1 MTKSGKMLAFFAAT
15 ALFAA
20 IAGPALAADP
30 IKIGVAG
37 AHSGDLAS
45 YGLPTLKGAQ
55 LVVKDVNAKGGI
67 KGAPVELV
75 LVDEQCKP
83 EAAANVATKLVSD
96 GVKAVLG
103 HICSGPTKA
112 ALPIYRDAK
121 IVSVSPS
128 ATTPELTQSGEYK
141 YFFRTIASDD
151 RQARTMADF
160 VVDKLGAK
168 RIAILH
174 DKGDYGLGLANYARQ
189 FIEESKKAEVVLF
202 EGITVGQVD
211 FSAVI
216 QKIKRSNPDAVIFG
230 GYHPEASKLVSQ
242 MRKKRMNTTFV
253 SDDGVKDEA
262 FIKVAGKDA
271 EGVYATG
278 PTDTSK
284 NPITIEY
291 REKFKKSEG
300 AEPGSFFDNGVAAA
314 LAIVNALEKAKSLE
328 ADDIAATLRA
338 EKVETPFGPI
348 SFDEHGDPVGIG
360 FNMFVVKDG
369 QYITVE

>member
-1 MTKSGKMLAFFAAT
+1 MTKTAKLFSFIATAALVVAAAYPSLAAT
-15 ALFAA
+15 
-20 IAGPALAADP
+20 PV
-30 IKIGVAG
+30 KIGVAG

-55 LVVKDVNAKGGI
+55 LVAKDVNAKGGI
-67 KGAPVELV
+67 KGSPIELV
-75 LVDEQCKP
+75 LVDDQCKP
-83 EAAANVATKLVSD
+83 EAAANLATKLVSD
-96 GVKAVLG
+96 GVKAVVG

-121 IVSVSPS
+121 IVSIAPS

-141 YFFRTIASDD
+141 LFFRTIASDD
-151 RQARTMADF
+151 RQARTMVDF
-160 VVDKLGAK
+160 VLDKLAAK
-168 RIAILH
+168 KIAILH
-174 DKGDYGLGLANYARQ
+174 DKGDYGLGLANYSRQ

-216 QKIKRSNPDAVIFG
+216 QKIKRSNADAVIFG

-242 MRKKRMNTTFV
+242 MRKKRIDTTFV
-253 SDDGVKDEA
+253 SDDGIKDEA

-278 PTDTSK
+278 PTDTSN
-284 NPITIEY
+284 NPITLEY

-300 AEPGSFFDNGVAAA
+300 ADPGSFFDNGVAAT
-314 LAIVNALEKAKSLE
+314 LAIINALEKAKSFDAE
-328 ADDIAATLRA
+328 DVAAALRS
-338 EKVETPFGPI
+338 EKVDTPFGEI
-348 SFDEHGDPVGIG
+348 SFDEYGDPVGIG

-369 QYITVE
+369 QYIIAE

>member
-1 MTKSGKMLAFFAAT
+1 MLKIEHLTKTYGEKKAVDDLSLHIAPGEIYGFIGHNGAGKTTTLKS
-15 ALFAA
+15 
-20 IAGPALAADP
+20 IAGILRFDEGEITIDGTSVKNDPLACKKKLAYIPDNP
-30 IKIGVAG
+30 
-37 AHSGDLAS
+37 DL
-45 YGLPTLKGAQ
+45 YEFMT
-55 LVVKDVNAKGGI
+55 GI
-67 KGAPVELV
+67 KYLNFISDIFG
-75 LVDEQCKP
+75 
-83 EAAANVATKLVSD
+83 VS
-96 GVKAVLG
+96 A
-103 HICSGPTKA
+103 
-112 ALPIYRDAK
+112 
-121 IVSVSPS
+121 
-128 ATTPELTQSGEYK
+128 
-141 YFFRTIASDD
+141 DD

-242 MRKKRMNTTFV
+242 MRKKRMETTFV

>member
-1 MTKSGKMLAFFAAT
+1 MTRFRKMFS
-15 ALFAA
+15 LFAA
-20 IAGPALAADP
+20 AALLICTAGPSFAADP
-30 IKIGVAG
+30 VKIGVAG

-55 LVVKDVNAKGGI
+55 LVVKDVNARGGI
-67 KGAPVELV
+67 KGAKVELV

-83 EAAANVATKLVSD
+83 EAAANVATKLVSED
-96 GVKAVLG
+96 VKAVIG

-112 ALPIYRDAK
+112 ALPIYRDAR
-121 IVSVSPS
+121 IVSISPS
-128 ATTPELTQSGEYK
+128 ATTPELTQSGEYQ

-151 RQARTMADF
+151 RQARTMVDF
-160 VVDKLGAK
+160 VLDQLNAK
-168 RIAILH
+168 KIAILH
-174 DKGDYGLGLANYARQ
+174 DKGDYGLGLANYAKQ
-189 FIEESKKAEVVLF
+189 FIGESNKAEVVLF

-216 QKIKRSNPDAVIFG
+216 QKIKRTDADVVIFG
-230 GYHPEASKLVSQ
+230 GYHPEASKLVGQ
-242 MRKKRMNTTFV
+242 MRKKRMDTTFV
-253 SDDGVKDEA
+253 SDDGIKDEA

-284 NPITIEY
+284 NPVTIEY

-300 AEPGSFFDNGVAAA
+300 TDPGSFFDNGVAAA
-314 LAIVNALEKAKSLE
+314 LAIVNALEKAKSLD
-328 ADDIAATLRA
+328 ADDIAAALRT
-338 EKVETPFGPI
+338 EKVDTPFGPI
-348 SFDEHGDPVGIG
+348 SFDDHGDPLGIG

-369 QYITVE
+369 HYIVAE

>member
-1 MTKSGKMLAFFAAT
+1 MTKSGKFFSVLAAAT
-15 ALFAA
+15 LVAA
-20 IAGPALAADP
+20 AVSPSFAADP
-30 IKIGVAG
+30 VKIGVAG

-160 VVDKLGAK
+160 VLGKLGAK
-168 RIAILH
+168 KIAILH
-174 DKGDYGLGLANYARQ
+174 DKGDYGLGLANYAKQ
-189 FIEESKKAEVVLF
+189 FIEESKQAEVVLF

-216 QKIKRSNPDAVIFG
+216 QKIKRTGADVVIFG

-284 NPITIEY
+284 NPLTIEY

-314 LAIVNALEKAKSLE
+314 LAIVNALEKAPSFS
-328 ADDIAATLRA
+328 ADDVAATLRS
-338 EKVETPFGPI
+338 EKVESPFGPI

-369 QYITVE
+369 QYITAE

>member
-1 MTKSGKMLAFFAAT
+1 MAKSGKIFPVLASAALLVASVSPSFAA
-15 ALFAA
+15 A
-20 IAGPALAADP
+20 P

-45 YGLPTLKGAQ
+45 YGLPTLKGAE

-67 KGAPVELV
+67 KGELVELV

-96 GVKAVLG
+96 NVKAVIG
-103 HICSGPTKA
+103 HTCSGPTKA
-112 ALPIYRDAK
+112 ALPIYRDAG
-121 IVSVSPS
+121 IVAISPS

-151 RQARTMADF
+151 RQARTMTDF
-160 VVDKLGAK
+160 VLEKLAPK
-168 RIAILH
+168 KIAILH
-174 DKGDYGLGLANYARQ
+174 DKGDYGLGLATYARK
-189 FIEESKKAEVVLF
+189 FIGESGKAEVVLF

-216 QKIKRSNPDAVIFG
+216 QKIKRSGAEVVIFG

-242 MRKKRMNTTFV
+242 MRKKRLDAIFV
-253 SDDGVKDEA
+253 SDDGAKDEA

-278 PTDTSK
+278 PTDTTK
-284 NPITIEY
+284 NPLTIEY
-291 REKFKKSEG
+291 REKFKKAEG
-300 AEPGSFFDNGVAAA
+300 ADPGSFFDNG
-314 LAIVNALEKAKSLE
+314 
-328 ADDIAATLRA
+328 IAATLAIINALDKAKSFTADDVATALRS
-338 EKVETPFGPI
+338 EKVDTPFGEI

-369 QYITVE
+369 QYVTAE